1 MKFKRIFVI
10 VLDSLGVG
18 EAMDAASYND
28 NGANTLKN
36 IIEKYDLFVPN
47 LKRLGL
53 INTVIQPLNDNTNA
67 YYTVAKPTN
76 PGKDTLSGHYEMMGI
91 KMDNSYKLYPNGFPS
106 ELINAIEHITKRKVM
121 GNVRANKNTIIRE
134 LGEEEIREKGLIIYT
149 TNDSTLNI
157 AAHEK
162 IVPVDLLYKYCEA
175 IRRLTINNN
184 YSIGRIIATPF
195 VGANA
200 NSFKISQ
207 NRKDFTIDPPT
218 QSVLNYLKDNNL
230 SVISIGKIYDIFN
243 GSGITKKISAQNN
256 KEAID
261 KILDIMDKDFT
272 GLCYANLNDFDSLYG
287 HDRDLEGYATALE
300 DFDVEIPL
308 LLNKLNNDD
317 LLIITADHGNDPTF
331 KGNDHTRENV
341 PVVVY
346 SNIFKRPKKLPISN
360 SFADIGATISDN
372 FNVKTPIIGTS
383 FLDKLE

>member
-53 INTVIQPLNDNTNA
+53 INTVIQPLNGNTNA

-106 ELINAIEHITKRKVM
+106 ELINTIEHITKRKVM

>member
-10 VLDSLGVG
+10 VLDSLGIG
-18 EAMDAASYND
+18 EAMDATSYND

-53 INTVIQPLNDNTNA
+53 INTFIQPLNDNTNA

-106 ELINAIEHITKRKVM
+106 ELINAIEHITKRKVI

-134 LGEEEIREKGLIIYT
+134 LGEEEVREKGLIIYT

-195 VGANA
+195 VGTNS

-218 QSVLNYLKDNNL
+218 QSILNYLKDNNL

-256 KEAID
+256 KEVID

-272 GLCYANLNDFDSLYG
+272 GLCYANLNDFDSYG

-317 LLIITADHGNDPTF
+317 LLIVTADHGNDPTF

-346 SNIFKRPKKLPISN
+346 SNIFKKPKKLPISN

-372 FNVKTPIIGTS
+372 FNVKPPIIGAS